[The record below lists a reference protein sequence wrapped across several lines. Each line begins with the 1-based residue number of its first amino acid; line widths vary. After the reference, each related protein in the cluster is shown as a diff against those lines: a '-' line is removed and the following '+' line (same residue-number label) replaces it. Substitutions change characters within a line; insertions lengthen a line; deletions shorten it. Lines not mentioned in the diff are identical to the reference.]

1 MANPEIQIAKPEIRV
16 AAGKGRPVREW
27 VPSCFLVMHDA
38 HVSTSIRYSPM
49 HIQRAADVT
58 YRSTIK
64 LYGRSP
70 VQPIWTA
77 ESGVMQLD
85 DVFAVESGRI
95 ASDLGVEKLFVYG
108 EAFNRSPEMAPPTP
122 NIAMNLHVRY
132 GSDDGSLHGQLASF
146 FIFGAPRSIQR
157 GVSYYESFPGA
168 RANADHSLSA
178 FIINPFLRTSGYR
191 IHIVDAKRGTWTSP
205 GFTVKGKGAAEW
217 NSAKSDFP
225 GSPDPIG
232 IIVQSDLKTT
242 SFFATRNAEGKMI
255 GLDHGHPFLAQ
266 VLQ

>member
-1 MANPEIQIAKPEIRV
+1 MTKSETRSTT
-16 AAGKGRPVREW
+16 GKGRPAREW
-27 VPSCFLVMHDA
+27 VPSCFLVMHDT

-85 DVFAVESGRI
+85 DVFTVESERI
-95 ASDLGVEKLFVYG
+95 AKELGVEKLFVYG
-108 EAFNRSPEMAPPTP
+108 EAFNRSPEMPPPTP

-132 GSDDGSLHGQLASF
+132 GSDDGSLQGQLASF
-146 FIFGAPRSIQR
+146 FIFGAPRSVQR

-168 RANADHSLSA
+168 RVNAEHALSA
-178 FIINPFLRTSGYR
+178 YIINPFLRTSGYR
-191 IHIVDAKRGTWTSP
+191 VHIVDAKNGRWSSP
-205 GFTVKGKGAAEW
+205 EYTVKGKGAAEW
-217 NSAKSDFP
+217 NSTKSDFP
-225 GSPDPIG
+225 GSPDPVG

-242 SFFATRNAEGKMI
+242 SFFATRAADGKMI